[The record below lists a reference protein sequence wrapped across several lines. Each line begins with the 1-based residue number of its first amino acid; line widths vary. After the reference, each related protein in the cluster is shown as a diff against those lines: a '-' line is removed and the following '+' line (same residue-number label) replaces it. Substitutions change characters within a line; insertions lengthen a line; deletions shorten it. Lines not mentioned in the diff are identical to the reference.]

1 MRPWPLLAL
10 LILGAYAVPA
20 LAAPAAVTAPKA
32 ATKAATKATS
42 AAGTAATPAKED
54 LPLPSSAV
62 PPFAQVDTN
71 HDGVIDWKEAQAVKV
86 PKKVFDHYDFDGNGK
101 LNQTEWLFVRLDMT
115 DFAKAAKAP
124 APATH

>member
-1 MRPWPLLAL
+1 MRRWPLLAL
-10 LILGAYAVPA
+10 LILAVYAMPA
-20 LAAPAAVTAPKA
+20 PAAPAAATTTAPKA
-32 ATKAATKATS
+32 ATKTAPG
-42 AAGTAATPAKED
+42 AGTAVTPAKED

-71 HDGVIDWKEAQAVKV
+71 HDGYIDWKEAQAVKV

-115 DFAKAAKAP
+115 DFAKATKAP
-124 APATH
+124 APTTH